1 MNMKIYEADGLYNF
15 RHKEDAMEMALSL
28 WQEAV
33 YEAFIYYLQYSKD
46 NIETALKRAQE
57 KEKEYSEDGKYFF
70 SVEEKPVF

>member
-15 RHKEDAMEMALSL
+15 RRKEDAMEMALSL

-33 YEAFIYYLQYSKD
+33 YQTFIYFLQYSKD

-57 KEKEYSEDGKYFF
+57 KEKEYSEDNYFF